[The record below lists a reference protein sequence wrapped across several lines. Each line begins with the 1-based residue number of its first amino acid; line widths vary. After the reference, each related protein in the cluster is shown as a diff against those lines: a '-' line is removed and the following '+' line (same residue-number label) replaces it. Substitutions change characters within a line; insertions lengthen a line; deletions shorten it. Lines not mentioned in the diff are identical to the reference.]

1 MSSQLAQEISSL
13 VSKEDYEAAY
23 LLGKE
28 SLINQPKNEDI
39 LQSLF
44 VLTSKL
50 RSEAMIHASK
60 KANYSSIS
68 SYEILLQKVNKLTG
82 EDMYGNFK

>member
-1 MSSQLAQEISSL
+1 MSSQLAQEILNL

-23 LLGKE
+23 LLGKK
-28 SLINQPKNEDI
+28 SLVGQPKNEDI

-44 VLTSKL
+44 VLTAKL
-50 RSEAMIHASK
+50 RSEAMSHASK

-68 SYEILLQKVNKLTG
+68 SYEVLLKKVNELTG